1 MFIAHLI
8 QEVLHYLNTYCN
20 PNPKWCT
27 WAFSW
32 ALGFYQEWS

>member
-1 MFIAHLI
+1 VTIIVLI
-8 QEVLHYLNTYCN
+8 HMVLNYLNTYCN
-20 PNPKWCT
+20 PNPKFCI